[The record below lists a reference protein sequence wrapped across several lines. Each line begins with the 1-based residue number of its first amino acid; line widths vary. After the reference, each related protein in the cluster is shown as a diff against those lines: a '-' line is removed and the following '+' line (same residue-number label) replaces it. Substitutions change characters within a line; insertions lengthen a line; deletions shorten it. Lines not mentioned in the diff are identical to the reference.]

1 MATITF
7 DGSGDLSFLYNHD
20 EWKEY
25 VCEDFDEKVIV
36 IGNREYSSI
45 EEASWWNKAKI
56 LISDLDNYDWDIKE
70 FKHYDNEYTPEQLE
84 KVYRAYQKCTYSDDT
99 DFIVEVAKIVNPCLD
114 LEQDTARGYNQSDW
128 VEIVYV
134 KDSIKVDTFAAYF
147 FGQLTEIHIETEDDN
162 YWDHMLDSEVWELFK
177 GDKVEETLRS
187 RYGINSK
194 EQINVIKKQ

>member
-7 DGSGDLSFLYNHD
+7 DGAGDLSFLYNHD

-25 VCEDFDEKVIV
+25 VCEDFDEKVVV

-56 LISDLDNYDWDIKE
+56 LISDLDNYEWDIKE
-70 FKHYDNEYTPEQLE
+70 FKHYDNDYTPEQLE
-84 KVYRAYQKCTYSDDT
+84 KVYKAYQKCTYSDDT
-99 DFIVEVAKIVNPCLD
+99 DFIVEVAKIVNPGLE

-134 KDSIKVDTFAAYF
+134 KDSIKVDIFAAYF

-177 GDKVEETLRS
+177 GDKVEETLRA
-187 RYGINSK
+187 RYGINSN

>member
-7 DGSGDLSFLYNHD
+7 DGAGDLSFLYNHD

-25 VCEDFDEKVIV
+25 VSEDFDEKVVV

-56 LISDLDNYDWDIKE
+56 LISDLDNYEWDIKE

-99 DFIVEVAKIVNPCLD
+99 DFIVEVAKIVNPGLE

-134 KDSIKVDTFAAYF
+134 KNSIKVDTFAAYF

-162 YWDHMLDSEVWELFK
+162 YWDHMLDSEVYELFK

-187 RYGINSK
+187 RYGINSN